1 MGHLLL
7 DLAKLE
13 CRLAAFAIAGG
24 NSRQGAE
31 LLSRAV
37 WLLRLRDA
45 SERHLEGTGEQ
56 PASRV

>member
-7 DLAKLE
+7 DLATLE
-13 CRLAAFAIAGG
+13 CRLAALAIAGG
-24 NSRQGAE
+24 NPRQGSE

-45 SERHLEGTGEQ
+45 SQRHLDNTSDQ
-56 PASRV
+56 PENHV